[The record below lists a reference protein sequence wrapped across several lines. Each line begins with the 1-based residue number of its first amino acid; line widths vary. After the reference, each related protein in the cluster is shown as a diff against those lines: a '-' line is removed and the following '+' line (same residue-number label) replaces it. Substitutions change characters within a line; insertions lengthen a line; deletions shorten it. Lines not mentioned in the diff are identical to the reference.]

1 MMQQADGQKL
11 KGARIVGERPMN
23 IKFVNCPGW
32 VITRGYKYLPE
43 TQAGITFAVK
53 LG

>member
-1 MMQQADGQKL
+1 VIGDGES
-11 KGARIVGERPMN
+11 GTIANWARLETVPL
-23 IKFVNCPGW
+23 VL
-32 VITRGYKYLPE
+32 ITLGYKYLPE